1 MLEGLGYAVLD
12 SGRPFEAIRI
22 AEGHRGPI
30 ALLITDVVMPETT
43 GRVLAKTVTAARPE
57 MKVLY
62 ISGYMGPACVENG
75 ELEPGGPLLEKPF
88 TRDVLAKRIRA
99 LIDSPMS

>member
-1 MLEGLGYAVLD
+1 M
-12 SGRPFEAIRI
+12 
-22 AEGHRGPI
+22 
-30 ALLITDVVMPETT
+30 LITDVVMPETT
-43 GRVLAKTVTAARPE
+43 GRVLAKTVKAARPE

-88 TRDVLAKRIRA
+88 KRRSWREEYARSSIHRGPENA
-99 LIDSPMS
+99 TLLHL